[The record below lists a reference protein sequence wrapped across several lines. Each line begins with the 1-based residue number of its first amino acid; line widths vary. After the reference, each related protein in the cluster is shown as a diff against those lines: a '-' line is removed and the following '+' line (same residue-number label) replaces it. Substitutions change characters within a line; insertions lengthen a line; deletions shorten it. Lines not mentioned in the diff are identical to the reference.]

1 MRARKIKYPFFLA
14 ITVSSAIYCETKLFD
29 YYTEKRDSKIEIS
42 NEEQSSI
49 DLVEADDTDISSEAT
64 KETSVLSKEDKKEP
78 ESISD
83 TETTNSEVASSEPQ
97 SEVTSEV
104 VTEQNEP
111 ISSEEVV
118 TAPTSSTQ
126 EVVTEPPK
134 APDCQFA
141 TVDLSYLDGALFIGD
156 SRTATLYEY
165 AGWQN
170 TTFYVEYGLSIWS
183 VLDKELATNP
193 STGEK
198 ISVYDGLSLTKYDK
212 IYIMLGINELGTG
225 TADTYYEQFKSV
237 IDTIRMLQPDATIFI
252 QSIMHV
258 TDEVD
263 KKGSYINNNEINA
276 RNAKLVT
283 LVNNIDTFYIDNN
296 ELFDDPSTYKLDPI
310 YTSDGV
316 HIMARY
322 VGIWQDFYLQ
332 HGIIR

>member
-1 MRARKIKYPFFLA
+1 M
-14 ITVSSAIYCETKLFD
+14 
-29 YYTEKRDSKIEIS
+29 
-42 NEEQSSI
+42 
-49 DLVEADDTDISSEAT
+49 
-64 KETSVLSKEDKKEP
+64 
-78 ESISD
+78 
-83 TETTNSEVASSEPQ
+83 ASSEPQ
-97 SEVTSEV
+97 SEATSEV
-104 VTEQNEP
+104 LTEQNEP

-170 TTFYVEYGLSIWS
+170 TTFYVEYGLNIWS